1 MQAQSRRSVHDSGFS
16 LVELMVVV
24 LIIGILVAIAVPKFL
39 NSQAG
44 ARARTA
50 QSNVRA
56 AEVVMSSVYIDKAGY
71 EPIDQTLLT
80 KADPNLFT
88 PADTVGT
95 PSANAGQ
102 ISWAYVRNGTPTTN
116 AIGADGFIMAA
127 RSLDGRCYLLKVDV
141 KDHVFG
147 RRAAPA
153 PADCLA
159 TLDPDTNAASG
170 VAWAVD
176 SSVQW
181 G

>member
-1 MQAQSRRSVHDSGFS
+1 MQTRSRRSGHDSGFS
-16 LVELMVVV
+16 LIELTVVV
-24 LIIGILVAIAVPKFL
+24 LIIGILVAIAVPSFL

-80 KADPNLFT
+80 KADPNLF
-88 PADTVGT
+88 PPSDTVGT
-95 PSANAGQ
+95 ASANPGQ
-102 ISWAYVRNGTPTTN
+102 ISWAYVKSGTPTTN
-116 AIGADGFIMAA
+116 ALGAEGFIMAA
-127 RSLDGRCYLLKVDV
+127 RSLDRRCYLLKVDV
-141 KDHVFG
+141 KNHVFG

-153 PADCLA
+153 AADCLA
-159 TLDPDTNAASG
+159 TLDPDTNASSG
-170 VAWAVD
+170 LAWAAD